1 LIIEATNLPISV
13 IVIGVGNEKFKMM
26 KQLDSDKGLLRDE
39 AGRSAQRDIVQF
51 VKFKKAAA

>member
-39 AGRSAQRDIVQF
+39 AGRIAQRDIV
-51 VKFKKAAA
+51 